1 MDASSIRIED
11 QLVEGISDLCYED
24 LDADTVNY
32 CKQLLMDTLGV
43 TFPGSRAP
51 GCTEL
56 VDLVRNW
63 ATPEGAPVLLHGFRA
78 APPQAALVNS
88 TMMHALDFDDTLDAS
103 ALHAM
108 VTALPA
114 ALSAAATRGRISG
127 RDLISALVLGVDVTA
142 RISLGIQQ
150 PLSWIRTATCGTFGA
165 AAAAARTLGLKGER
179 LADAFGIAYSQ
190 TAGNA
195 QGLIEGR
202 LVKRMQPGFAASAG
216 VTAALLAQQGITGS
230 RGFLTGRYG
239 YYRLYENDA
248 FDPHPVVAA
257 LGRHFHIKDLSI
269 KPYPCCRMT
278 HSSIDAAL
286 DLRHALT
293 DATPIKQVAVAAS
306 EMVTT
311 MVGKPFQRGDNPQVD
326 AQFSIPYTVACALLQ
341 GDVFLQ
347 DFTEEATDRPAILA
361 LADKVTVTADNRLP
375 AKDLFRATV
384 TLHIADHAPRSRQ
397 ITLPRGNPGNPL
409 DTDQCREKF
418 TKCLAYS
425 RLPVFEARRD
435 DLLECIQ
442 QLETL
447 ADIGRLLAL
456 MQP

>member
-1 MDASSIRIED
+1 MDAASTRVEE
-11 QLVEGISDLCYED
+11 QLVEGLSDLRYED
-24 LDADTVNY
+24 LDADTVIY

-43 TFPGSRAP
+43 AFPGSLAP
-51 GCTEL
+51 GCGEL
-56 VDLVRNW
+56 VDLVRHW
-63 ATPEGAPVLLHGFRA
+63 VTPEGAPVLLHGFRT
-78 APPQAALVNS
+78 APPQAALANS

-114 ALSAAATRGRISG
+114 ALAAAAVRGPVSG
-127 RDLISALVLGVDVTA
+127 RDLITALVMGTDVTA
-142 RISLGIQQ
+142 RISLGIHQ

-165 AAAAARTLGLKGER
+165 AAAAARILGLKGER

-202 LVKRMQPGFAASAG
+202 LVKRMQPGFAAAAG

-230 RGFLTGRYG
+230 RRFLTGRYG

-248 FDPHPVVAA
+248 FDPQPVVAA

-286 DLRHALT
+286 DLRRALA
-293 DATPIKQVAVAAS
+293 DPAAIQRVAVTAS

-311 MVGKPFQRGDNPQVD
+311 MVGKPFEPGDNPQVD

-341 GDVFLQ
+341 GDVFLP
-347 DFTEEATDRPAILA
+347 DFTEEAIDRPAILD
-361 LADKVTVTADNRLP
+361 LADNVTVTADNRLP
-375 AKDLFRATV
+375 AKDLFQATV
-384 TLHIADHAPRSRQ
+384 TVHAADHAPLSRQ

-409 DTDQCREKF
+409 DYDQCREKF

-435 DLLECIQ
+435 ELLRCLQ

-447 ADIGRLLAL
+447 DDIGRLLAL
-456 MQP
+456 LQP